1 MGTCRSF
8 VTWDDPQIL
17 PPSWPLIFSR
27 SLWGYKEVMILS
39 PGPAQMGIWVFP
51 ACLPPWTEL
60 DPDIHVQ
67 CLSQDVCNASGRAQ
81 WSSSAG
87 EASGACRYSAGSYL
101 PSDSTCPSTSV
112 TVSSSA
118 SIEAT
123 PFLCPQQLPAV
134 CLYSCPRV
142 FPPARSHLTFMPLD
156 SSVRAVWAALCL
168 VHIQPRPPV
177 SCSAFTS
184 CSPQGSKGLSCF
196 PGPDILYSSKP
207 KYWSVVQ
214 GKETVSVPSSKYPK
228 LVLSLHALY
237 VLCFPT
243 VPLDTGDTWYILQH
257 QER

>member
-1 MGTCRSF
+1 MRWPPNSASILTLN
-8 VTWDDPQIL
+8 IL
-17 PPSWPLIFSR
+17 PKSVGLQGSNDPKSWPCSDGDLSVPCLFA
-27 SLWGYKEVMILS
+27 SLDWA
-39 PGPAQMGIWVFP
+39 GPR
-51 ACLPPWTEL
+51 
-60 DPDIHVQ
+60 HVQ